1 LVDEYG
7 AQNWTLISNGI
18 PGRNGKSC
26 RLRWINQLDPKLKK
40 LPFNAWEDAVIISG
54 RLILVNQWAKI
65 AKFLPGR
72 TDNAIKN
79 RWNSTLK
86 HKRMDDL
93 RAKNHYIAL
102 FDHIKGEIEF
112 ANAIMTLRPDE
123 EDDPEDYTLDVA
135 QQGPSQRR
143 TTMGGSGRGP
153 RSSTQR
159 RRRSRAICDSDYDS
173 DLDIDAALM
182 GAAEGA
188 DSPTKPPRSQLQGNK
203 ATTNNNKREAAAA
216 ADTEDIL
223 ASLPPAK
230 RSKLMEAISDFNS
243 LPEATQACLRSAALL
258 AGPSYI
264 KKKTVPTQ
272 HIEGQRPSYCIQV
285 DATGGNGSM
294 AMIYSATASAVRET
308 EDVLPQQQQQ
318 QQLPFVKE
326 EEQQQQQQQQQQ
338 LEVVVKEHD
347 HHHHHQ
353 QQQQQGELVT
363 STSFT
368 FATPAPLHGMPL
380 PQPHHPGATAAAHQ
394 PHSVAAGMM
403 PASLMGGDASRL
415 TPLMALPNDLRGMF
429 GEDDGGLFS
438 GILPSNFHANNR
450 TMN

>member
-1 LVDEYG
+1 MI
-7 AQNWTLISNGI
+7 ANGI

-26 RLRWINQLDPKLKK
+26 RLRWINQLDPKLKR
-40 LPFNAWEDAVIISG
+40 LPFNVWEDAVIISG

-123 EDDPEDYTLDVA
+123 EDDPEDYTLNVA

-159 RRRSRAICDSDYDS
+159 RRRNRAICDSDYDS

-182 GAAEGA
+182 GVAEGA
-188 DSPTKPPRSQLQGNK
+188 NSPTKPPRAQLQGKKVNN
-203 ATTNNNKREAAAA
+203 NNNKSEAAAA
-216 ADTEDIL
+216 AQTEDIL
-223 ASLPPAK
+223 ASLPPTK
-230 RSKLMEAISDFNS
+230 RPKLMEAISDFIS

-258 AGPSYI
+258 AGPSYV
-264 KKKTVPTQ
+264 KKTVPTQ

-285 DATGGNGSM
+285 DAKGGNGGMS
-294 AMIYSATASAVRET
+294 MIYAATTTAAAVRGT

-318 QQLPFVKE
+318 LPKVVKE

-338 LEVVVKEHD
+338 LAVVVKEEEP
-347 HHHHHQ
+347 
-353 QQQQQGELVT
+353 QQQQQGDLVT

-394 PHSVAAGMM
+394 HQPHSAAAGMM

-415 TPLMALPNDLRGMF
+415 TPLMALPDDLQGMF
-429 GEDDGGLFS
+429 EEDDGGLFS

-450 TMN
+450 TMD